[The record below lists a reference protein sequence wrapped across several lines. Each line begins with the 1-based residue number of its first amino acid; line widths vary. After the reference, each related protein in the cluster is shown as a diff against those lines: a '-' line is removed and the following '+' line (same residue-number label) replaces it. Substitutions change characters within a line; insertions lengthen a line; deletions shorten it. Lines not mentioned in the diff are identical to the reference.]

1 MSRSTAYVLSLISM
15 FFVGAIIAAK
25 YFGIHI
31 PVISKIISG
40 NMFEITLIS
49 YFLLLIPAIWRK

>member
-1 MSRSTAYVLSLISM
+1 MSRSFAWVLSLISIAL
-15 FFVGAIIAAK
+15 VGCVIAMK

-31 PVISKIISG
+31 PVLGKIISG

-49 YFLLLIPAIWRK
+49 WFLLFLPAIWRR

>member
-1 MSRSTAYVLSLISM
+1 M
-15 FFVGAIIAAK
+15 FFVGAVIAAK

-40 NMFEITLIS
+40 NMFEITLIC

>member
-1 MSRSTAYVLSLISM
+1 MSRSLAYVLSIISIIL
-15 FFVGAIIAAK
+15 VGSIIAAK

-31 PVISKIISG
+31 PVLGKIIAG

-49 YFLLLIPAIWRK
+49 YFMLFIPAVWRN